1 MIGGWITLIH
11 PPYFLFLLDNEKK
24 ELSGLAFNTNDL
36 FDAVDT
42 IVKSRIQKLE
52 YDQTVEAKVVS
63 NKQRAEGIYK
73 VEYQSAIF
81 DAYADSSVAY
91 YENERVYVMIPKGD
105 FTKQKYIV
113 GRITESKDDDNQTK
127 TFNFKLPFDNFVGL
141 EDLTHNNTMSEFG
154 FLANK
159 PEDGFKGNLDTEA
172 IIAEGSQATQTG
184 INNAEATLADIKQW
198 TANIDRNLNVINELL
213 NDRVVNHAGSKL
225 NAYTYEYQSGQTA
238 TFYEAIRDALIAA
251 FDNYS
256 TVIDLTYLDEYA
268 SSFYRRC
275 GASFELYQDDFE
287 RLWTAAR
294 GAHDRVKAILSV
306 LSKST
311 DAQLRKGI
319 NDAYEQVFYNKN
331 LNHNYLWTWTRTDD
345 KPVIETKLGI
355 GVDFQTLLGNY
366 RPIQG
371 DYGLRILITGRT
383 KPTEETNSEQVTE
396 EVYLKVSD
404 MYGNAYAFYEP
415 QTQQKIFDISAFL
428 TLDRIDIFFWQD
440 HNFVDYANRYIAY
453 QTGDGADLPANI
465 KISDLVVKLGLT
477 TDECQTDRVF
487 LYTYDDMY
495 YGYDPLDT
503 SIAVEQ
509 LNEQRELQFAW
520 VHIGPNGPVLVN
532 HRDYYPEGNTKDEAS
547 LQYWKDNGGAQ
558 IQWYH
563 FEYNCEQDTT
573 SLPERQ
579 GGLNW
584 KYLGVQ
590 GLDSFTLTV
599 VPNIEKAK
607 DKWKAIVSVSNVPFA
622 TEPLVFTNRDINV
635 ETEAFD
641 SLNEVVF
648 KILHE
653 SFSEVTPDGTI
664 VEDNTLRNFYVYD
677 INNRALTDELNRKY
691 SAIDYYLQVWIR
703 NNDTG
708 EYLPMTYDP
717 DDGLVNIE
725 FHWPTTNSMI
735 LDWSEITGDD
745 LERSELAPLLAGA
758 SSQYNDRIRAITR
771 KFHIKDEW
779 RAYLNNNT
787 VAATVVRRGKTYH
800 PSIDFNFGNSSSMGT
815 DKVLTMEMIQPAG
828 TMIVRDMPFSI
839 EAIVHDKYGNVDSNS
854 RYIFSWKLL
863 SPTIITQGVGD
874 QNIPSNSWESTWLT
888 DNTHGFLGNV
898 LTGVIHNNE
907 PPIFK
912 VTVTNATDYPISQVN
927 GFKLC
932 SNATIADQYIV
943 NTCTER
949 VEFKADGTVP
959 ISYYGDFTVRQLNGT
974 EFVDYYPEWQM
985 EQRRLRNSEWGNALT
1000 PPDFFR
1006 LKQRAHVTASATL
1019 STQANTR
1026 IWVFT
1031 NNNVPDFTQP
1041 ISSTPLADASSF
1053 TYTELK
1059 QFLDRQY
1066 AEAIADNPTQTV
1078 LEQLQQTYDN
1088 NLNKLAIA
1096 AGKRGPEHY
1105 VYSFDPYYQT
1115 NGTNAWQWEPKLEQY
1130 YTKIYFVIGGDN
1142 FVAQAIPFTRNLYS
1156 STLLNSWNN
1165 KLTIDETNNAIL
1177 SQMLSAGTRNDLDGK
1192 FTGVIMGNW
1201 AGTSDE
1207 SLDIPGLYGL
1217 SNGEQVFGFKTDS
1230 TGFIGRSGRGRIMF
1244 DGNQSL
1250 ISNVDK
1256 TSYIN
1261 LDPIRYHFGDNG
1273 EIVFDDYQ
1281 GYSQYFLYSQVKK
1294 TSTASLA
1301 GEDNLE
1307 QSTYWAKPFLDDTI
1321 NDYFIVDPNNGVLTS
1336 GGIIARYGKLG
1347 NWMISDSGI
1356 YQRYT
1361 ASAGSSIE
1369 NRYMYLG
1376 YPGINDAQIAE
1387 ATSEF
1392 ESLYAQIEQRREVEL
1407 MNIEATT
1414 LIENIDE
1421 LSKYYKQ
1428 IFTLD
1433 PMHNFNFFWPYYPYL
1448 QTLNQVI
1455 EESETGTLTTDE
1467 QRRAR
1472 FETILN
1478 ANLANEQRSMSHW
1491 HYQFNS
1497 AGEITRKSLAHVGVT
1512 TQFGNYGTG
1521 ITVYYKKKN
1530 SSYSRIASSSFSQ
1543 QTTDEAYIA
1552 ADNWTKH
1559 PNYYYEASYNNN
1571 ITSNTIPKIGGSIFY
1586 EYYSDMVW
1594 NNFRADRGLPANIE
1608 TLHLS
1613 VLSTFS
1619 LEHLRELYA
1628 YVLTVY
1634 QFGLM
1639 GFNRQLNEMLAAGLA
1654 DPNLS
1659 EEDKATYYH
1668 YIEMHQD
1675 DNKDE
1680 IDRINAFY
1688 DNLRKPV
1695 DALRN
1700 QAIKELY
1707 AQDKNRYAI
1716 YCGYDDPTI
1725 TAAKPPLFTVTWK
1738 GYMTARAGR
1747 IGYNSPWYVS
1757 DQGLTQTNNFGTIFL
1772 GNPEARS
1779 DKTGWAD
1786 EITDLANLTLLPND
1800 KQIFQDADGHN
1811 LEDLRGPLV
1820 LGASEETASYGGF
1833 AIYAGSRGKVWR
1845 YVPNSDV
1852 TQPGTYNFTY
1862 EDKPTIKFGVR
1873 MDGTLY
1879 ATQGKIGGWQM
1890 THNML
1895 YSGDVTNPA
1904 DLLVLDAERG
1914 VISLGGAIVLQKDGT
1929 VTLGKMGSDGTSAGT
1944 INIAGVIFK
1953 GRSSDEVNWSIPTYS
1968 ISSSGETLFNEATYN
1983 FWGSSKTLST
1993 ATITAG
1999 SANIGTAAHDLV
2011 FTSLLDIVNSAA
2023 RPIGVTIAVGEE
2035 KNDGSKKAVAIYPT
2049 TLKTEN
2055 SVLGTKDHPWDIVA
2069 DYITAANLDITE
2081 GNLSAKNLFMGEDD
2095 AWHLVATQFWV
2106 RAQLQDVYA
2115 KIESAASG
2123 GSSAGKTARSAATG
2137 LSNALNT
2144 LGELVELL
2152 SGYKFYYSTATYDSG
2167 KFTMPYLDFAMA
2179 WKTITAENAGEDSV
2193 PEGGGTGSATPGVDE
2208 DVLNLSG
2215 RTIPAS
2221 ANGSLYGSLWEYMN
2235 GSFLTGVGL
2244 RLDKGSLILSSSKK
2258 AAGSAANPGG
2268 TGGAGD
2274 PTDAEGISLNH
2285 NHALTFTEPSGS
2297 TGSVSFEIGDAN
2309 FPKVTTNNKAA
2320 FNVTDTTWFKSLKVD
2335 FTAGNLATTT
2345 ARLTYDSDN
2354 VYSSTAINV
2363 KLVEN
2368 VSSKNV
2374 QLQRSSDS
2382 SVVAQVSIESTYAAG
2397 WNDACA
2403 KIKWGTAGDNPRTIT
2418 YPTTTTPGTSTNTK
2432 TVTAS
2437 VSGGGGGG
2445 GYSSI
2450 KIQSSKPSGYSDS
2463 KHTITADDVGKNI
2476 YCSHVS
2482 GGSSG
2487 SASLSIT

>member
-1 MIGGWITLIH
+1 
-11 PPYFLFLLDNEKK
+11 
-24 ELSGLAFNTNDL
+24 
-36 FDAVDT
+36 
-42 IVKSRIQKLE
+42 
-52 YDQTVEAKVVS
+52 
-63 NKQRAEGIYK
+63 
-73 VEYQSAIF
+73 
-81 DAYADSSVAY
+81 
-91 YENERVYVMIPKGD
+91 MIPKGD

-294 GAHDRVKAILSV
+294 GAHDRIKAILAV

-622 TEPLVFTNRDINV
+622 TEPLVFTNRDINI

-863 SPTIITQGVGD
+863 SPTIITQGVDD

-898 LTGVIHNNE
+898 LTGVIHNDE

-949 VEFKADGTVP
+949 VEFKANGTVP

-1041 ISSTPLADASSF
+1041 ISSTQLAGASSF

-1066 AEAIADNPTQTV
+1066 AAAIADNPTQTV

-1115 NGTNAWQWEPKLEQY
+1115 NGTNAWQWESKLEQY
-1130 YTKIYFVIGGDN
+1130 YTKIYFVIGGDD

-1261 LDPIRYHFGDNG
+1261 LDPIRYHFGENG

-1361 ASAGSSIE
+1361 ASAGSSTE

-1414 LIENIDE
+1414 LIKNIDE

-1428 IFTLD
+1428 IFDLD

-1472 FETILN
+1472 FEIILN

-1512 TQFGNYGTG
+1512 TQFGHYGTG

-1530 SSYSRIASSSFSQ
+1530 SSYARIASSYFSQ

-1559 PNYYYEASYNNN
+1559 PNYYYEASYDNS
-1571 ITSNTIPKIGGSIFY
+1571 ITSNIIPKIGSVFY

-1594 NNFRADRGLPANIE
+1594 NNFRADRGLPANVE

-1619 LEHLRELYA
+1619 LEHLRELYT

-1700 QAIKELY
+1700 QAIKALY

-1779 DKTGWAD
+1779 DKTGWSD
-1786 EITDLANLTLLPND
+1786 DITDLENITLLPND
-1800 KQIFQDADGHN
+1800 KQIFQDADGNN
-1811 LEDLRGPLV
+1811 LDDLRGPLV

-1833 AIYAGSRGKVWR
+1833 AIYAGSRGKTWR
-1845 YVPNSDV
+1845 YVPNSNPDL
-1852 TQPGTYNFTY
+1852 PGTYTFDY
-1862 EDKPTIKFGVR
+1862 ESKATIKFGVR

-1879 ATQGKIGGWQM
+1879 ATQGKIGGWQI

-1895 YSGDVTNPA
+1895 YSGDVTDPA

-1929 VTLGKMGSDGTSAGT
+1929 VTLGKMQDGVSAGT

-1953 GRSSDEVNWSIPTYS
+1953 GRSSDQVQLSRPTYE
-1968 ISSSGETLFNEATYN
+1968 ITEGGATLFTGKEYN
-1983 FWGSSKTLST
+1983 FWGSKKTLST
-1993 ATITAG
+1993 ATVTAS
-1999 SANIGTAAHDLV
+1999 SANISTAAKDLQ
-2011 FTSLLDIVNSAA
+2011 FTSLLDIVNSESRA
-2023 RPIGVTIAVGEE
+2023 IGVTIAIGSE
-2035 KNDGSKKAVAIYPT
+2035 KNDSTKKAVAIYPT

-2055 SVLGTKDHPWDIVA
+2055 SVLGTADHPWDIVA
-2069 DYITAANLDITE
+2069 DYITAANLDVTK
-2081 GNLSAKNLFMGEDD
+2081 GNLSAKKLFMGEAGASQQDE
-2095 AWHLVATQFWV
+2095 WHLVATQYWV

-2115 KIESAASG
+2115 KIESASSG
-2123 GSSAGKTARSAATG
+2123 GSSAGQRAYGAGTG
-2137 LSNALNT
+2137 LAKSIAAL
-2144 LGELVELL
+2144 ESLL
-2152 SGYKFYYSTATYDSG
+2152 AQMVDGT
-2167 KFTMPYLDFAMA
+2167 DFLQSADGA
-2179 WKTITAENAGEDSV
+2179 ETITFENSQLKFNVSKYEISSWTDPEISEGESGDTIAV
-2193 PEGGGTGSATPGVDE
+2193 GTGNVVDAGQYVIRLNAYNLNWFDNGDSLR
-2208 DVLNLSG
+2208 DVIAGL
-2215 RTIPAS
+2215 IPIGTE
-2221 ANGSLYGSLWEYMN
+2221 ANGALVAFNTSTK
-2235 GSFLTGVGL
+2235 FLTGGI
-2244 RLDKGSLILSSSKK
+2244 KATGGSQ
-2258 AAGSAANPGG
+2258 AAGLEGSVGKNSAFK
-2268 TGGAGD
+2268 
-2274 PTDAEGISLNH
+2274 ISLSH
-2285 NHALTFTEPSGS
+2285 THEPTFTAPTGTSG
-2297 TGSVSFEIGDAN
+2297 TVELTIGDADFSKATSN
-2309 FPKVTTNNKAA
+2309 KASFNVVDTSWFQALKIAIASTNDATSNINVLSLQDADSHLIGSKTFACTLTEKVADKKVTL
-2320 FNVTDTTWFKSLKVD
+2320 TT
-2335 FTAGNLATTT
+2335 G
-2345 ARLTYDSDN
+2345 
-2354 VYSSTAINV
+2354 STKIG
-2363 KLVEN
+2363 E
-2368 VSSKNV
+2368 VST
-2374 QLQRSSDS
+2374 
-2382 SVVAQVSIESTYAAG
+2382 ESTYAAG

-2403 KIKWGTAGDNPRTIT
+2403 KIKWGTAGANPRTIT
-2418 YPTTTTPGTSTNTK
+2418 YPTTTTPGTSTDTK

-2476 YCSHVS
+2476 YCSYVS